1 MMLSQK
7 LIKVIQDHAT
17 ELSRQWLEEVRSH
30 PTTPT
35 YHSFADQAL
44 LERVHNVY
52 ANLGKWLGE
61 GTTEIERYYTDMGMQ
76 RYREG
81 FRLSEVLSA
90 LFLTKRILWDCVMS
104 EGLMDS
110 ALSLYQ
116 TLELDNRVV
125 LFFDKAAYYVAVGYE
140 KTERR

>member
-1 MMLSQK
+1 
-7 LIKVIQDHAT
+7 V
-17 ELSRQWLEEVRSH
+17 
-30 PTTPT
+30 
-35 YHSFADQAL
+35 
-44 LERVHNVY
+44 
-52 ANLGKWLGE
+52 
-61 GTTEIERYYTDMGMQ
+61 GTTEIERYYTEMGME
-76 RYREG
+76 RCREG

-90 LFLTKRILWDCVMS
+90 LFLTKRVLWDCVMS

-140 KTERR
+140 KSGQR